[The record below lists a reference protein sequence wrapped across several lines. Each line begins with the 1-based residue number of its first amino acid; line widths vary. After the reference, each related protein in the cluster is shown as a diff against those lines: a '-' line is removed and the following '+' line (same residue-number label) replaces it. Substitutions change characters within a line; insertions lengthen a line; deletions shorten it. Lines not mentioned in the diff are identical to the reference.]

1 MLDEIDHILLLLSCN
16 GVIDITRS
24 ELAVASLKICATI
37 NARGVLARLPVDK
50 LDILYQS
57 DSVALTIEIMG

>member
-1 MLDEIDHILLLLSCN
+1 MLLDEIDHILLLLSCN

-37 NARGVLARLPVDK
+37 IANG
-50 LDILYQS
+50 ILSMS
-57 DSVALTIEIMG
+57 DNSQYTVQ

>member
-24 ELAVASLKICATI
+24 QLAVASLQDLCD
-37 NARGVLARLPVDK
+37 NYCRGVLARL
-50 LDILYQS
+50 LDILY

>member
-24 ELAVASLKICATI
+24 QLQLRLFKICATI
-37 NARGVLARLPVDK
+37 IAEAFLARL
-50 LDILYQS
+50 LDILY

>member
-37 NARGVLARLPVDK
+37 IAKGVLS
-50 LDILYQS
+50 IS
-57 DSVALTIEIMG
+57 DNSPYTVQYSNDLMMDRN

>member
-1 MLDEIDHILLLLSCN
+1 MLLDEIDHILLLLSCN

-37 NARGVLARLPVDK
+37 NARGVLS
-50 LDILYQS
+50 IS
-57 DSVALTIEIMG
+57 DNSQYTVQ

>member
-1 MLDEIDHILLLLSCN
+1 MKQKESLLLDETDYILLLLSCN

-37 NARGVLARLPVDK
+37 IANG
-50 LDILYQS
+50 ILSMS
-57 DSVALTIEIMG
+57 DNSQYTVQ